1 MGPDTDRKVAMA
13 LMVAVILWAAATL
26 IIPAIVR

>member
-1 MGPDTDRKVAMA
+1 MAPETDRKVAMG
-13 LMVAVILWAAATL
+13 LMVAVILWAAVTL